1 MHLLTGTQSHTPDFS
16 LLFAVPV
23 FAGDTV
29 EFVGVGEDYIC
40 WQGGKQP
47 DGSIRLGLSYTNVG
61 AAAKPGT

>member
-1 MHLLTGTQSHTPDFS
+1 MHLLTGTQGHTRAFS
-16 LLFAVPV
+16 LLSAVPV

-29 EFVGVGEDYIC
+29 EFVGVGEDCIS